1 MKAKIL
7 FLALLLG
14 SYHVFSQQ
22 FKGKVLNANKK
33 PLENVYVYNMTS
45 NSHTHTK
52 VSGEFILDNS
62 KEGDVIEFGILGYEK
77 VRLQLN
83 ESNFKTI
90 NTIVLEMKNFLLDE
104 MVLTNKKDPLQTIV
118 RVDLDKKPV
127 SSSQQILQ
135 RVPGLFI
142 GQHAG
147 GGKAEQIFLRGFD
160 IDHGTDIALSVDGT
174 PVNMVSHAHGQGYSD
189 LHFIIP
195 ETIEKIN
202 FGKGPYYASK
212 GDFNTAGYVD
222 FKTKT
227 YLQNSR
233 VEVGVG
239 QFNTFRT
246 LGMFNLL
253 DKNSTDN
260 AYVAIEYL
268 ETDGFVESPQNFSR
282 INIFTKYRTF
292 LKDNSSLSL
301 SASHFTSK
309 WDASGQIPQREVDNG
324 NITRFGSIDDTE
336 GGTTSRTNIN
346 LEHSKVLK
354 NDVSVT
360 SNVFYSNYNFN
371 LFSNFTFFLEDPVNG
386 DQIKQTENRD
396 VFGFNTQ
403 FKKKTQLS
411 NTPVELT
418 FGTGLRADIV
428 DNLELSHTLQRK
440 EVLDQIQLG
449 KVNQTNY
456 YAFVYSEFEFGKF
469 MVAPA
474 LRLDYLKF
482 NYNDYLLDE
491 YKTFSESQVVVNP
504 KINVIYTPNAKIQ
517 WFLKSGIGF
526 HSNDTR
532 VVATQPNRKTLPRA
546 YGVDFGT
553 VWKPTS
559 RIAINT
565 ALWYLLSED
574 ELVYVGDAGI
584 VEPSGESQR
593 YGIDLGLRY
602 QLTDWLY
609 FDSDATYT
617 KAESVN
623 ALSGENYIPLAPK
636 ITVTGGLSVNSYKNF
651 SGGINYRYIGDRPA
665 NEDNSIVAEGYF
677 VTDANVSYKMN
688 NITVGVALENL
699 FDVVWNETQFA
710 TESRLQNEPNPV
722 EEIHFTPGT
731 PFSVKASIRYTF

>member
-1 MKAKIL
+1 MKTKFL
-7 FLALLLG
+7 FFLAL
-14 SYHVFSQQ
+14 SIASKSFTQQ
-22 FKGKVLNANKK
+22 LKGKVLNTNNK
-33 PLENVYVYNMTS
+33 PLENVYVYNKTS
-45 NSHTHTK
+45 NSHTHTEINGAF
-52 VSGEFILDNS
+52 VLDNT
-62 KEGDVIEFGILGYEK
+62 KEGDVIEFGLLGYTKQTTTLSKNDFEATK
-77 VRLQLN
+77 TVRLA
-83 ESNFKTI
+83 
-90 NTIVLEMKNFLLDE
+90 MKSFLLDE
-104 MVLTNKKDPLQTIV
+104 MVLHNVKDPLQTIV
-118 RVDLDKKPV
+118 RIDLNNKPV
-127 SSSQQILQ
+127 NSSQQILQ

-160 IDHGTDIALSVDGT
+160 IDHGTDIALSIDGT

-202 FGKGPYYASK
+202 FGKGPYYANK

-222 FKTKT
+222 FKTKS
-227 YLQNSR
+227 YLENSR
-233 VEVGVG
+233 VEVTVG

-282 INIFTKYRTF
+282 INIFSKYRTF

-324 NITRFGSIDDTE
+324 NITRFGAIDDTE
-336 GGTTSRTNIN
+336 GGNTSRTNIN
-346 LEHSKVLK
+346 IEHSKAI
-354 NDVSVT
+354 NDDLSVT
-360 SNVFYSNYNFN
+360 SNVFYSNYNFK

-386 DQIKQTENRD
+386 DQIMQNENRD
-396 VFGFNTQ
+396 VFGFNTN
-403 FKKKTQLS
+403 FKRKYQTT
-411 NTPVELT
+411 NTPIELT
-418 FGTGLRADIV
+418 FGTGVRADIV

-440 EVLDQIQLG
+440 EVLEEIQLG
-449 KVNQTNY
+449 KVSQTNY
-456 YAFVYSEFEFGKF
+456 YGFVNSEFDFDKLTISTG
-469 MVAPA
+469 

-504 KINVIYTPNAKIQ
+504 KVSFTYTPNSKVQ

-532 VVATQPNRKTLPRA
+532 VVATQPDKKTLPRA
-546 YGVDFGT
+546 YGVDLGS

-559 RIAINT
+559 KIAINT

-584 VEPSGESQR
+584 VEPSGEAQR
-593 YGIDLGLRY
+593 YGIDLGFRY
-602 QLTDWLY
+602 QLTNWLY
-609 FDSDATYT
+609 FDSDATFT
-617 KAESVN
+617 KAESVDDP
-623 ALSGENYIPLAPK
+623 SGENHIPLAPK
-636 ITVTGGLSVNSYKNF
+636 VTVTGGLSVNDYKNF
-651 SGGINYRYIGDRPA
+651 SGGINYRYIGDRAA

-677 VTDANVSYKMN
+677 IADANVSYKLN
-688 NITVGVALENL
+688 DITLGVAFENI
-699 FDVVWNETQFA
+699 FDTVWKETQFA
-710 TESRLQNEPNPV
+710 TESRLQNEPTSV
-722 EEIHFTPGT
+722 EEIHFIPGT
-731 PFSVKASIRYTF
+731 PFSAKATIRYSF

>member
-1 MKAKIL
+1 MK
-7 FLALLLG
+7 
-14 SYHVFSQQ
+14 S
-22 FKGKVLNANKK
+22 
-33 PLENVYVYNMTS
+33 
-45 NSHTHTK
+45 
-52 VSGEFILDNS
+52 
-62 KEGDVIEFGILGYEK
+62 
-77 VRLQLN
+77 
-83 ESNFKTI
+83 
-90 NTIVLEMKNFLLDE
+90 FLLDE
-104 MVLTNKKDPLQTIV
+104 MVLSNKRDPLQTIV

-227 YLQNSR
+227 YLENSQ
-233 VEVGVG
+233 VEVGIG

-253 DKNSTDN
+253 DKNNTDN

-371 LFSNFTFFLEDPVNG
+371 LFSNFTFFLDDPVNG

-403 FKKKTQLS
+403 FKKQTHIS

-440 EVLDQIQLG
+440 EVLDRIQLG

-456 YAFVYSEFEFGKF
+456 YAFVNSEFEFGKF

-482 NYNDYLLDE
+482 NYNDYLLDDT
-491 YKTFSESQVVVNP
+491 KR
-504 KINVIYTPNAKIQ
+504 
-517 WFLKSGIGF
+517 FLNHK
-526 HSNDTR
+526 
-532 VVATQPNRKTLPRA
+532 
-546 YGVDFGT
+546 
-553 VWKPTS
+553 
-559 RIAINT
+559 
-565 ALWYLLSED
+565 
-574 ELVYVGDAGI
+574 
-584 VEPSGESQR
+584 
-593 YGIDLGLRY
+593 
-602 QLTDWLY
+602 
-609 FDSDATYT
+609 
-617 KAESVN
+617 
-623 ALSGENYIPLAPK
+623 
-636 ITVTGGLSVNSYKNF
+636 
-651 SGGINYRYIGDRPA
+651 
-665 NEDNSIVAEGYF
+665 
-677 VTDANVSYKMN
+677 
-688 NITVGVALENL
+688 
-699 FDVVWNETQFA
+699 
-710 TESRLQNEPNPV
+710 
-722 EEIHFTPGT
+722 
-731 PFSVKASIRYTF
+731 